1 MSVFGNPFD
10 HAGVQAAARMLAT
23 LEEQVRA
30 RDRKLAA
37 ATRRIAELEEQVR
50 ALHEDA
56 EEQTRELMGRLD
68 ASGPVQAEL
77 EEHVADLEEQVAEL
91 ELDKRILE
99 RRLDQVTDELEAELA
114 EHGDDTEEA
123 TRQRVLR
130 KQAMRARLA
139 KTDMSPRARLRT
151 LRHAAR
157 AGIELDSRQQAELR
171 ALRDRYG

>member
-1 MSVFGNPFD
+1 MSIFGGEVNLQ
-10 HAGVQAAARMLAT
+10 AVQAAARYVAT
-23 LEEQVRA
+23 LEEQA
-30 RDRKLAA
+30 RRQERKLAA
-37 ATRRIAELEEQVR
+37 AAKRIAELEEQVR
-50 ALHEDA
+50 TLQEEA
-56 EEQTRELMGRLD
+56 EEEASELRARLES
-68 ASGPVQAEL
+68 SGPAQTEL
-77 EEHVADLEEQVAEL
+77 EEQVGELQEQVAEL

-114 EHGDDTEEA
+114 EHGDDSEEA

-171 ALRDRYG
+171 ALKDRYG